1 MIDIFCFWDPHRR
14 YIRLCN
20 EGDHVIGH
28 GINQPHGHSTG
39 YVVGD
44 VIDHVIVVAIGNV
57 FGHVN
62 GHFNNILLATRMLM
76 ALVITISQTIGHLTR
91 SFMGYALAQ

>member
-44 VIDHVIVVAIGNV
+44 VIDRAIDRAIHQRNNQLSYRHVLSWDALWHND
-57 FGHVN
+57 VN
-62 GHFNNILLATRMLM
+62 GACTHTRIQAFTCIFAWLQILT
-76 ALVITISQTIGHLTR
+76 
-91 SFMGYALAQ
+91 